1 MGCLGSGKKLYFC
14 SGELAE
20 WSIAA
25 VLKTVDLHGSG
36 GSNPSLSA
44 NKKAM
49 QKSIAFFRPRK
60 PRPLAVER
68 QKRAKK
74 ERHCGAMA
82 FCLQGRPRQRKGY
95 QIPHIPLNAC
105 VQEDEAYNKSDIA
118 EQWRFFARP
127 PAAAKGYLIPWLVK
141 SV

>member
-1 MGCLGSGKKLYFC
+1 MGCGGSGKKLYFC

-82 FCLQGRPRQRKGY
+82 FCLPGRPRR
-95 QIPHIPLNAC
+95 
-105 VQEDEAYNKSDIA
+105 
-118 EQWRFFARP
+118 R
-127 PAAAKGYLIPWLVK
+127 KGYLIPLRRQLAGGSAGLTASGMVVGVIVPGCCRDVILWRLYR
-141 SV
+141 